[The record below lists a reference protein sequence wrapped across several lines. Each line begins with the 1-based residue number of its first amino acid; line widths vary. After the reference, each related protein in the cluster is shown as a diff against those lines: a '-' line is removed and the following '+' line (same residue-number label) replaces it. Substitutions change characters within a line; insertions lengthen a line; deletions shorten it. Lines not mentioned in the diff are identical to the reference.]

1 MSIEL
6 IHEYGSGD
14 EISVDLFA
22 GGGGAS
28 TGIEAAIGK
37 PITIAINHCREAIEV
52 HKVNH
57 PQTRHY
63 QEDVWQVS
71 PRKAVGS
78 RKVKWLWMSSS
89 CFPAGTMVL
98 TKTGYRAIE
107 QIQIGEEV
115 LTHKNRWRQVTA
127 TLSTVKP
134 LLKIRGYGHPEMFV
148 SAEHP
153 FLVRKRKN
161 VWNNDRRSYDRCF
174 DPEQWLPASEID
186 KGWYWASPTQFP
198 PAIPPPMDTYRNRTM
213 DITPE
218 LMWIVGRYLA
228 DGWLRIERD
237 PTKSQYGLVICC
249 GKSESEELNV
259 PLAFCPPIGTRARTN
274 EIRWRKHETRTTYN
288 FVTAS
293 RCLVEWINTHFG
305 RYSRSKRIPGWAL
318 GMSIELRRALLAGY
332 LSGDGSVE
340 RGRGNDLQSATSVSK
355 ALIFGIKALAASL
368 GKSVSVYVRH
378 DQPDVIEGRKVNV
391 VPAWSAKWR
400 EPLAQNHAQTY
411 REGHLEWAPVR
422 ERVETGISSVVYNL
436 SVDEDES
443 YVAEGLVVHNCTAF
457 SKAKSNTPL
466 DKNVRSLSWVGIRW
480 AREVKPDVVM
490 GENVYEQTSWAPLLP
505 NGRPD
510 PSRKGDTWRA
520 WVAAW
525 HDLGYQFDWWTAR
538 ASDFGIPT
546 SRNRLYFCARRDGK
560 PIVRPNPTHGKGLL
574 PYVPASS
581 IIDFSLPSKSI
592 FDRKKPLVPATLKRL
607 AAGLDRF
614 VFKEDEPV
622 VMERGGDL
630 FLPWIAKH
638 CGGPNGVQTPGLSVR
653 DPLST
658 VTAVDHHALVQVDLV
673 PEDAPLGEHE
683 ESVIFYICKYFKSGT
698 NVVSIADPLPT
709 ITTHDRF
716 GLVSVHKKRHRIT
729 DIRMRMFSPEEL
741 KLAMG
746 FPREYALAH
755 DSKGKPIPRGKQ
767 IMLVGNAV
775 CPPMAQRIV
784 EAQMRA
790 Q

>member
-6 IHEYGSGD
+6 IQEYGRGD

-57 PQTRHY
+57 PQTRHF

-89 CFPAGTMVL
+89 C
-98 TKTGYRAIE
+98 
-107 QIQIGEEV
+107 
-115 LTHKNRWRQVTA
+115 
-127 TLSTVKP
+127 
-134 LLKIRGYGHPEMFV
+134 
-148 SAEHP
+148 
-153 FLVRKRKN
+153 
-161 VWNNDRRSYDRCF
+161 
-174 DPEQWLPASEID
+174 
-186 KGWYWASPTQFP
+186 
-198 PAIPPPMDTYRNRTM
+198 
-213 DITPE
+213 
-218 LMWIVGRYLA
+218 
-228 DGWLRIERD
+228 
-237 PTKSQYGLVICC
+237 
-249 GKSESEELNV
+249 
-259 PLAFCPPIGTRARTN
+259 
-274 EIRWRKHETRTTYN
+274 
-288 FVTAS
+288 
-293 RCLVEWINTHFG
+293 THF
-305 RYSRSKRIPGWAL
+305 SR
-318 GMSIELRRALLAGY
+318 
-332 LSGDGSVE
+332 
-340 RGRGNDLQSATSVSK
+340 
-355 ALIFGIKALAASL
+355 
-368 GKSVSVYVRH
+368 
-378 DQPDVIEGRKVNV
+378 
-391 VPAWSAKWR
+391 
-400 EPLAQNHAQTY
+400 
-411 REGHLEWAPVR
+411 
-422 ERVETGISSVVYNL
+422 
-436 SVDEDES
+436 
-443 YVAEGLVVHNCTAF
+443 
-457 SKAKSNTPL
+457 AKSDVPL
-466 DKNVRSLSWVGIRW
+466 DKNVRGLSWVGVRW
-480 AREVKPDVVM
+480 AREVKPDVIM
-490 GENVYEQTSWAPLLP
+490 GENTDGITSWGPLLP

-525 HDLGYQFDWWTAR
+525 HDLGYKFDWWTAR
-538 ASDFGIPT
+538 ASDFGVPT

-560 PIVRPNPTHGKGLL
+560 PIVRPQPTHGKGLL

-592 FDRKKPLVPATLKRL
+592 FDRKKPLVPATFKRL

-638 CGGPNGVQTPGLSVR
+638 YGGPNGVQTPGLSVR

-673 PEDAPLGEHE
+673 PEDAPTGDHE
-683 ESVIFYICKYFKSGT
+683 EEVIRFVCKYFSSGT
-698 NVVSIADPLPT
+698 NVVSIEDPLPT

-716 GLVSVHKKRHRIT
+716 SLVSVHKKRKRIT

-746 FPREYALAH
+746 FPQSYALTH
-755 DSKGKPIPRGKQ
+755 DSKGKPISRGKQ